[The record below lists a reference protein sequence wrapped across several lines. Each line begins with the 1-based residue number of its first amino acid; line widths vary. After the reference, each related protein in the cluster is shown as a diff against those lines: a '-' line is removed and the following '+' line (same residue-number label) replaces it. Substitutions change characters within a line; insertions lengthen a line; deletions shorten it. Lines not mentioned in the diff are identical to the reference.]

1 VVNFSNRISL
11 IRLPWQNTRDLQM
24 GANAQQSSGF
34 GTGALAAGVM
44 AAWVV
49 LGLIGH
55 EPWKPD
61 EAYTF
66 GLVWHILE
74 TGEWLVPTLGGLP
87 FVEKPPLFFW
97 TAAVF
102 AKLFAWALPLHDAA
116 RLAAGFYV
124 ALTLWFTWLASGKR
138 LAAPVLLAGSLGY
151 LQHAHQL
158 VTDNAL
164 MAGIAMGAWGLARG
178 NGFLLGT
185 GAGIAFL
192 SKGLLGPGML
202 AISALALLAFPA
214 WRVRRHALQ
223 LGWAALAFLP
233 WALIWPA
240 LLYLRSRALFDEW
253 FWVNNFGRFS
263 GSAGLGGVLDHWL
276 YLKALPWFALPTLP
290 LAAWTLGRAW
300 RSRSELRS
308 PELLLPATLFV
319 VMLGILSTA
328 SSARTIYGLPMLVPL
343 ALLGALAVDGLP
355 ERLRAVFEHIGF
367 GFGVLV
373 MVVFWGAWLALLIG
387 WPAALAARLAGQS
400 PSYVAHV
407 AAVPLLFAL
416 AVSCGWLCVV
426 LIAARD
432 SLRMPIVWT
441 AGIAAAWGL
450 AMTLWLPFLDDAKSY
465 RSVASAMQDHVPAGS
480 CVAGRNLTEPQRAMF
495 HYYSGVVA
503 GRECPLLLV
512 HTSDAAPPAAG
523 QEWTLVWRGTRP
535 GDAKEFFWLFSS
547 R

>member
-1 VVNFSNRISL
+1 
-11 IRLPWQNTRDLQM
+11 M
-24 GANAQQSSGF
+24 GAITQQSSGF
-34 GTGALAAGVM
+34 GTGALAVGVM
-44 AAWVV
+44 AAWIV

-102 AKLFAWALPLHDAA
+102 AKAFAWALPLHDAA
-116 RLAAGFYV
+116 RLATAFYV

-158 VTDNAL
+158 ITDNAL
-164 MAGIAMGAWGLARG
+164 MAGIALGVLGLARG
-178 NGFLLGT
+178 NGLLLGS

-192 SKGLLGPGML
+192 AKGLLGPGML
-202 AISALALLAFPA
+202 AISALALFALPH
-214 WRVRRHALQ
+214 WRTRRHLVQ

-240 LLYLRSRALFDEW
+240 LLYFRSNALFDEW

-263 GSAGLGGVLDHWL
+263 GSAGLGGVLDHAL

-290 LAAWTLGRAW
+290 LALWTVWRAW
-300 RSRSELRS
+300 RAGGELRS
-308 PELLLPATLFV
+308 PELQMPLTVFL
-319 VMLGILSTA
+319 VMLAILSAA
-328 SSARTIYGLPMLVPL
+328 SSARSIYGLPMLVPL
-343 ALLGALAVDGLP
+343 ALLGALALEPLP
-355 ERLRAVFEHIGF
+355 ERFRATLEQAGFWFGTVVVIG
-367 GFGVLV
+367 L
-373 MVVFWGAWLALLIG
+373 WALWLAFLVG
-387 WPAALAARLAGQS
+387 WPAALKARLVAES
-400 PSYVAHV
+400 PSYVPHV
-407 AAVPLLFAL
+407 AAVPFLFAV
-416 AVSCGWLCVV
+416 AATCGWLFVV
-426 LIAARD
+426 LVAARD
-432 SLRMPIVWT
+432 RMRMPIVWT
-441 AGIAAAWGL
+441 AGITVAWGL
-450 AMTLWLPFLDDAKSY
+450 TMTLWLQFLDDAKSY
-465 RSVASAMQDHVPAGS
+465 RSVAADLKGHVPAET
-480 CVAGRNLTEPQRAMF
+480 CITGRNLTEPQRAMF

-503 GRECPLLLV
+503 GRECPLVLV
-512 HTSDAAPPAAG
+512 HTSESSAPSLERP
-523 QEWTLVWRGTRP
+523 WLLVWRGTRP
-535 GDAKEFFWLFSS
+535 GDEKEFFWLFSS

>member
-1 VVNFSNRISL
+1 
-11 IRLPWQNTRDLQM
+11 M
-24 GANAQQSSGF
+24 GAIAQQSSGF
-34 GTGALAAGVM
+34 GTGALATGVM
-44 AAWVV
+44 AAWIV

-74 TGEWLVPTLGGLP
+74 TGQWLVPTLGGEP

-102 AKLFAWALPLHDAA
+102 AKAFAWALPLHDAA

-124 ALTLWFTWLASGKR
+124 ALTLWFTWLASGR
-138 LAAPVLLAGSLGY
+138 RMAAPVLLAGSLGY

-164 MAGIAMGAWGLARG
+164 MAGMAMAVCGLARP
-178 NGFLLGT
+178 NGLLLGT

-192 SKGLLGPGML
+192 AKGLLGPGTL
-202 AISALALLAFPA
+202 AISALGLVAFPA
-214 WRVRRHALQ
+214 WRTRRYALQ
-223 LGWAALAFLP
+223 LAWAALAFLP

-240 LLYLRSRALFDEW
+240 LLYLRSKALFDEW

-290 LAAWTLGRAW
+290 LAAWAFWRAW
-300 RSRSELRS
+300 RSPGGLRD
-308 PELLLPATLFV
+308 PELQLPATVFI
-319 VMLGILSTA
+319 VMLAVLSAA

-343 ALLGALAVDGLP
+343 ALLGALAIDGLP
-355 ERLRAVFEHIGF
+355 ERLRVAFERTGF
-367 GFGVLV
+367 WLATAALV
-373 MVVFWGAWLALLIG
+373 VIWGAWVALLIG
-387 WPAALAARLAGQS
+387 WPAALAGPLAAQS
-400 PSYVAHV
+400 PAYAPHV
-407 AAVPLLFAL
+407 AAVPLLFGVAATLGWL
-416 AVSCGWLCVV
+416 AVV
-426 LIAARD
+426 LVAPRD
-432 SLRMPIVWT
+432 SLRMPVVWT

-465 RSVASAMQDHVPAGS
+465 RSVAAAMQGHVPADT

-495 HYYSGVVA
+495 HYYSDVIA
-503 GRECPLLLV
+503 GRDCPLLLV
-512 HTSDAAPPAAG
+512 HTSAPEAPPLG
-523 QEWTLVWRGTRP
+523 PGWTLIWRGTRP